1 MKKRIISILLCACML
16 VTCILPVMSNAEES
30 SSGNSQIMPRLT
42 YIVTATTGLI
52 ADSNANSLQALCN
65 LQGQPTVTKLY
76 VKYTFQKK
84 GFLGLSWSDEY
95 TGTYSVS
102 GDDILILDRTFTG
115 FSNGTYRLKAEYSA
129 YYYDQCETITVY
141 SAEKKLS

>member
-30 SSGNSQIMPRLT
+30 SSGTSQIMPRLT
-42 YIVTATTGLI
+42 YIISATCTL
-52 ADSNANSLQALCN
+52 AVDSNANSLTALCD
-65 LQGQPTVTKLY
+65 LQGYPEVTKLY
-76 VKYTFQKK
+76 VRYTFQKK

-102 GDDILILDRTFTG
+102 GEDWLVLNRTFTG
-115 FSNGTYRLKAEYSA
+115 FSNGTYRLKAEFSA

>member
-1 MKKRIISILLCACML
+1 MKKKFISVLLCACML
-16 VTCILPVMSNAEES
+16 VTCMLPVMSNAEETMS
-30 SSGNSQIMPRLT
+30 SNSQIMPRLT
-42 YIVTATTGLI
+42 YIITASSTLI
-52 ADSNANSLQALCN
+52 ADSDTNSLEAICD
-65 LQGQPTVTKLY
+65 LQGVPTVTKLY

-95 TGTYSVS
+95 TGTYSVT
-102 GDDILILDRTFTG
+102 GDDLLVLHRTLSG
-115 FSNGTYRLKAEYSA
+115 FSNGTYRLKAEFSA